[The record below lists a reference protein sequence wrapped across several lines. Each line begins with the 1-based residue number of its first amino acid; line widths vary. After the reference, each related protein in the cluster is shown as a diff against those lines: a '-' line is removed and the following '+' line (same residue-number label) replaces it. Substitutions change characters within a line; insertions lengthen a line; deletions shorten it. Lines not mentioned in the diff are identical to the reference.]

1 MDVRTLVAAAA
12 VTLFAIQAPAQTVD
26 LTDEQIGDAD
36 LAAERMFGD
45 RYIRDPVNYWRPSE
59 VVARLRE
66 LGYVNIHDFDMEWD
80 NYEVEATTPGGDD
93 VEIEIDPV
101 TGAITDVDEDWF

>member
-1 MDVRTLVAAAA
+1 MDIRV
-12 VTLFAIQAPAQTVD
+12 LFAASAVALFAAEAPAQTVE
-26 LTDEQIGDAD
+26 LTDERIGEAD
-36 LAAERMFGD
+36 LAAERMFGG

-59 VVARLRE
+59 VVVRLRE

-80 NYEVEATTPGGDD
+80 NYEVEATSPTGED